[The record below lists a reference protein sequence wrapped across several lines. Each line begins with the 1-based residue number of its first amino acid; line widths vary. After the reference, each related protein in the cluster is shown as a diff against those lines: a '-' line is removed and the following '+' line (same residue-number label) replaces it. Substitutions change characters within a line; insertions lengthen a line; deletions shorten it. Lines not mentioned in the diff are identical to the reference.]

1 MNEEIYIL
9 DDNKEYKLIK
19 KIVFNNIEYMFL
31 VDKDKYNIYVIAE
44 YKNGMISV
52 VENKKI
58 LSKLVL
64 ELYKTNNYKE

>member
-19 KIVFNNIEYMFL
+19 KIFFNNIEYMFL